1 MKKVKILGRS
11 IPVLAIVAVLASAGL
26 ASAALLSHYG
36 KITGTVDVQQSVLVD
51 GGDYLQINTY
61 GSGTVAG
68 NTIRDGP
75 HTLLN
80 QADVPV
86 TVTLETAQSGDGTPD
101 NDVEGI
107 TTTYTTT
114 VTESS
119 SYDDYYN
126 NARIMVS
133 KKVGDMK
140 VSEFLA
146 SDLEYTVNVT
156 SNPLFAPNIC
166 FWITDG
172 TNTYVVEAWG
182 KDWTG
187 TGLHTVTIQDFFS
200 GAMGYE
206 VTVDTTYGQA
216 NRISPDGTYLPS
228 ATALD
233 DFKAMYGSWTVLS
246 AQVRAQAGAAG
257 GQVIRPVQ
265 FKAAGITINIPE
277 ASYGITSL
285 TLQPGE
291 MLNFYIVNKFNAALV
306 PGTYKITTTVAPLH
320 FVFVLP

>member
-1 MKKVKILGRS
+1 MRSARLFGKS
-11 IPVLAIVAVLASAGL
+11 IPLLAIVAIVMSAGMVG
-26 ASAALLSHYG
+26 AALLSYYG
-36 KITGTVDVQQSVLVD
+36 RITGTVGVQQSVLVD

-61 GSGTVAG
+61 GGGTVAG
-68 NTIRDGP
+68 NTIRDL

-86 TVTLETAQSGDGTPD
+86 DVAFETAQSGDGTPD
-101 NDVEGI
+101 NNVVGI

-119 SYDDYYN
+119 SYADYSDD
-126 NARIMVS
+126 ARIMVS
-133 KKVGDMK
+133 LAVGDMT

-146 SDLEYTVNVT
+146 LPLEYTVNVT

-172 TNTYVVEAWG
+172 SNTYVVEAWG

-206 VTVDTTYGQA
+206 VTVDTDYGQL
-216 NRISPDGTYLPS
+216 NRISNVRPGTY
-228 ATALD
+228 AQWQGTGITEFIAD
-233 DFKAMYGSWTVLS
+233 YGTWTILS

-265 FKAAGITINIPE
+265 FKAAGITIDIPD
-277 ASYGITSL
+277 SYSITSL

-291 MLNFYIVNKFNAALV
+291 MLNFYIVNKFNAALI
-306 PGTYKITTTVAPLH
+306 PKTYTITTTVVP
-320 FVFVLP
+320 V